1 MAVVLC
7 RYQQRSAWDLVQL
20 RTRQDQWENYLT
32 GDGVEVGPW
41 PIGPGCVGLQASTLS
56 VRPGRSRA
64 GGSAVRLAGLSG
76 TNDVASPWRRRI
88 GPQSAHGALAPDK
101 SAVDTA

>member
-1 MAVVLC
+1 
-7 RYQQRSAWDLVQL
+7 VQL

-41 PIGPGCVGLQASTLS
+41 SIRFSYLGLQASTLS
-56 VRPGRSRA
+56 VRLGRSRV
-64 GGSAVRLAGLSG
+64 GGLAVRLAGLSG
-76 TNDVASPWRRRI
+76 INDVASLRRRRI
-88 GPQSAHGALAPDK
+88 GPQSAHGALTPDK